1 VAQFTKKAIRE
12 SFSRLL
18 EEKPLDKITVKDI
31 VEDCEINRGTFYY
44 YYTDIYAL
52 VEDIFEDE
60 VRRIASEH
68 IRYDSW
74 QQGFLDATQLARQ
87 DKRQLYHAFNAISRE
102 KLEAYLYRVS
112 EQLMREFVDQQAEGL
127 DVPQEDRDFIAKFYV
142 CAIVGLTAQWID
154 SGMKEDPERY
164 IGKMGELF
172 DGNIRLALEKAAKKQ
187 TGPDKGP

>member
-1 VAQFTKKAIRE
+1 LAQFTKKAIRE

-44 YYTDIYAL
+44 YYPDIYAL

-68 IRYDSW
+68 VRYDSW
-74 QQGFLDATQLARQ
+74 QEAFLAATQLAKKE
-87 DKRQLYHAFNAISRE
+87 KRQLYHAFNAISRD

-112 EQLMREFVDQQAEGL
+112 EQLMRDFVSQQAEGL
-127 DVPQEDRDFIAKFYV
+127 DVAQEDKDFIAKFYV
-142 CAIVGLTAQWID
+142 CALVGLTGQWID
-154 SGMKEDPERY
+154 SGMKEDPEYY
-164 IGKMGELF
+164 IGKMGALF

-187 TGPDKGP
+187 PGPNK